1 MVFGAKCTLDAHI
14 ETVHEKKKPHLCNLC
29 GKAFSAKKALQYH
42 IRCVHE
48 KKKPFSCT
56 ICENK
61 FTTKKAQRMHIE
73 TVHEKIRFWFYE
85 KNNFPCLSLKV
96 AQFSRLQAMLAI
108 QRATN
113 YCNEKEVP
121 TSWVD
126 WDQHWGVDETLN

>member
-73 TVHEKIRFWFYE
+73 TVHEKIRFWFHK
-85 KNNFPCLSLKV
+85 KNKNECESIPR
-96 AQFSRLQAMLAI
+96 SRESDLRPSI
-108 QRATN
+108 
-113 YCNEKEVP
+113 
-121 TSWVD
+121 
-126 WDQHWGVDETLN
+126 